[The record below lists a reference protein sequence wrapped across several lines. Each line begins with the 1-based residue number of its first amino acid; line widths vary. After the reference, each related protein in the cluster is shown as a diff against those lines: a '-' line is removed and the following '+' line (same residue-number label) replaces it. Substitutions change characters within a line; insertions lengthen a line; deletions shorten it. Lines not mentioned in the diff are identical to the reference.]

1 MRDRSNTSK
10 FDIDGIPP
18 LREAV
23 PLGLQH
29 LLAMIVGNMVPAIL
43 IAGIVGLSGS
53 MATMLIQGSML
64 VAGIATL
71 IQLYPIPLFGGYKT
85 GSRLPVIMGANYV
98 FLGACLSVVGQHG
111 IAALVGAQIIGAIA
125 MIFFGVVSKKF
136 RRFFTP
142 VVSGTVV
149 TCMGLGLFPTAVKNL
164 AGGQGSATFGDPIN
178 FLVGIIVAVI
188 IVMLMKFGKGLLKD
202 IAILVGILVG
212 YIITLAFNMVDF
224 TAVSGAAWFALP
236 QPLAFGVEFRPD
248 VIITFILIYIIAI
261 ADIMGAYTV
270 ATIGG
275 LGREVTDEELSSG
288 VIGIGIGSVISSLF
302 SSIPVGAF
310 SQNAAIIAM
319 NKVVSRFVVAIGTIV
334 LILAGVSPK
343 LGALITTIPSAVIGG
358 ATLVIF
364 SQIAM
369 AGVGILSIDL
379 TNDNKII
386 AGVAIA
392 TSIGLTSVPGILS
405 SFPAMVQT
413 LIGDSSVVLGAIIAF
428 ILQMVFNIKS
438 KVECEDSDKSAE
450 LQP

>member
-18 LREAV
+18 LKESV

-53 MATMLIQGSML
+53 MSTMLIQGSML

-71 IQLYPIPLFGGYKT
+71 IQLYPVPLFGGFKT
-85 GSRLPVIMGANYV
+85 GSKLPVIMGANYV

-111 IAALVGAQIIGAIA
+111 IGTLVGAQIVGAIA
-125 MIFFGVVSKKF
+125 MIFFGMLSKKF
-136 RRFFTP
+136 RKFFTP

-149 TCMGLGLFPTAVKNL
+149 TCMGLGLFPAAVNNL
-164 AGGQGSATFGDPIN
+164 AGGQGSPTFGDPIN
-178 FLVGIIVAVI
+178 FLVGIIVATI
-188 IVMLMKFGKGLLKD
+188 IMMLMKFGKGLLKD

-212 YIITLAFNMVDF
+212 YMIALGFKMVDF

-236 QPLAFGVEFRPD
+236 QPLAFGIEFKLD
-248 VIITFILIYIIAI
+248 VIITFVLIYIIAI

-288 VIGIGIGSVISSLF
+288 VIGIGIGSIISSLF
-302 SSIPVGAF
+302 GSIPSGAF
-310 SQNAAIIAM
+310 SQNAAIVAM
-319 NKVVSRFVVAIGTIV
+319 NKVISRFVVAIAAVILLV
-334 LILAGVSPK
+334 LGVSPK
-343 LGALITTIPSAVIGG
+343 LGALVTTIPSPVIGG

-369 AGVGILSIDL
+369 AGIGILSMDL
-379 TNDNKII
+379 TNDNRII

-392 TSIGLTSVPGILS
+392 AGVGLTSVPGILS
-405 SFPAMVQT
+405 GFPPMVQT

-428 ILQMVFNIKS
+428 ILQIVFNMKS
-438 KVECEDSDKSAE
+438 EDKCEGTGNAVEPQS
-450 LQP
+450 